1 MNFKTLGLLT
11 AFLTLMFG
19 LQAQDS
25 QLANNLGDKNKEY
38 LSSDSIGQQDQLDFS
53 LNVGASVLTGFSN
66 GALFS
71 RYIQPE
77 LSYQISPK
85 FSLISGLMI
94 NSHAFSSGN
103 ESSYLGNL
111 SGASTNLYL
120 GGNYQVNDEL
130 SLSGMGVFDMSKGGA
145 HALGQEGNHNGAF
158 RVRAMEF
165 QMQYEVTDNFKIG
178 AGARFSKGFNYRQ
191 PSLFNNGFNRGPSS
205 MFGPF
210 NSRF

>member
-1 MNFKTLGLLT
+1 MNFKTFGLLT
-11 AFLTLMFG
+11 AFLTFMVG
-19 LQAQDS
+19 LQGQDS
-25 QLANNLGDKNKEY
+25 QLANNFGDKNKEY
-38 LSSDSIGQQDQLDFS
+38 LSSDSIGQQEQLDFS
-53 LNVGASVLTGFSN
+53 LNVGASILTGFSN

-103 ESSYLGNL
+103 ESSYLSNL
-111 SGASTNLYL
+111 SGTSTNLYL
-120 GGNYQVNDEL
+120 GGNYEVNDQL
-130 SLSGMGVFDMSKGGA
+130 SLSGMGVFDMSNAGA
-145 HALGQEGNHNGAF
+145 HSLGQEGYHNGA
-158 RVRAMEF
+158 VQVKAMEF
-165 QMQYEVTDNFKIG
+165 QMQYKVTDNFKIG
-178 AGARFSKGFNYRQ
+178 AGARFSKGLNYRQ
-191 PSLFNNGFNRGPSS
+191 PSLFNNGFNRGSSS

>member
-1 MNFKTLGLLT
+1 MNFKTFGLLT
-11 AFLTLMFG
+11 ACLTLMLA

-25 QLANNLGDKNKEY
+25 DLANNFDGKHQDY
-38 LSSDSIGQQDQLDFS
+38 LKSDSIGQQDRLDFS
-53 LNVGASVLTGFSN
+53 LNAGASVLTGFNN

-94 NSHAFSSGN
+94 NSHAFPSGN
-103 ESSYLGNL
+103 ESSYLNHL
-111 SGASTNLYL
+111 SGTSTNFYV
-120 GGNYQVNDEL
+120 GGNYQVNDRL
-130 SLSGMGVFDMSKGGA
+130 SLSGMGVFDMNNAGA
-145 HALGQEGNHNGAF
+145 YALGQEGNYNGQF
-158 RVRAMEF
+158 QVKAMEF
-165 QMQYEVTDNFKIG
+165 QMQYEVSDNFKIG
-178 AGARFSKGFNYRQ
+178 AGARFSKGLNYRQ